1 MNWNLNLY
9 QRLGQKKIPLI
20 ESKEQVQDHLVRL
33 NEYKSLRSDDMQ
45 TNVLKELTD
54 YIHVTLHNSKKF
66 AAVR

>member
-9 QRLGQKKIPLI
+9 QRLGKKKISLI
-20 ESKEQVQDHLVRL
+20 ESKEQVQDQLVRL

-54 YIHVTLHNSKKF
+54 YIHVSLHNSQKF